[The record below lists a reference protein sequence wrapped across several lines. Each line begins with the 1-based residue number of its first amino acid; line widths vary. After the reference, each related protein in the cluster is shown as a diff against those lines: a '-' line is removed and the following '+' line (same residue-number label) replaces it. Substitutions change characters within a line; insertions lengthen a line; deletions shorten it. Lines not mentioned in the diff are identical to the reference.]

1 MIHHLSGVVRRIVV
15 SRFRLAKQRSGCTTQ
30 TSASGFRGTGMSEA
44 PGRIDEKD
52 RASSAPSFA
61 ERLGL
66 TTKQLVAGGI
76 FVLIALWMSTVVPSI
91 EIAWVT
97 AILLLTIYLFAFE
110 IVGVDVAAASVM
122 VLLGLTSL
130 FAPLMGLSAGLVDN
144 NHLFDGFAS
153 NAVIS
158 IIAVMIIGA
167 GLDKTGIMTKVAA
180 FILKVGGKTE
190 ARIIPIISATVA
202 FISSFMQNVGAA
214 ALFLPVVARISARS
228 GLPMSRLLMPMGF
241 CAILGGTVT
250 MVGSSPLIL
259 LNDLILTSNKALPAE
274 QQMET
279 WGLFSVTPI
288 GVALVATGIIYFV
301 IAGRFVLP
309 STKSESSTTGSD
321 PMAYF
326 HDVYGV
332 DYSLTEIVVP
342 AESALVGHRLDDVET
357 AYRVR
362 IIASK
367 LAGSDANFGPG
378 TIARDT
384 EVTAGMVL
392 GVVADPRDVERFVT
406 TFELKRRDA
415 MRSFS
420 EALSPV
426 KAGIAE
432 VVIPPSSGLVGKSAR
447 DVWMRKTY
455 GLALVGLHRNGE
467 TMREGDDIRNIPF
480 QAGDTLVCHTPWAV
494 LERLEKDK
502 DFVVVTTEYPRAEE
516 ERPQKVRWAGIFFG
530 IALCMVLFTD
540 IRLSV
545 ALLTGAMG
553 MVLSGVLKIEEAYN
567 AVSWKTVFLLASL
580 IPLGLAVET
589 SGTARWIAEE
599 VVAMVGGAAPW
610 VIQAAIAVLATF
622 FTLVM
627 SNVGATV
634 LLVPLAVNIAIQVG
648 ADPAVY
654 ALTVAIATS
663 NSFLIPTHQVNA
675 LIMGPAGYRV
685 PDFMRAGGIMTVLFL
700 VVMMLMMNLVF

>member
-1 MIHHLSGVVRRIVV
+1 MNT
-15 SRFRLAKQRSGCTTQ
+15 LADEDQTIAKPGIISLKQII
-30 TSASGFRGTGMSEA
+30 SAAIFLAFALYLATIA
-44 PGRIDEKD
+44 P
-52 RASSAPSFA
+52 
-61 ERLGL
+61 
-66 TTKQLVAGGI
+66 
-76 FVLIALWMSTVVPSI
+76 TV
-91 EIAWVT
+91 EIAWVI
-97 AILLLTIYLFAFE
+97 AILILTIYLFVFE
-110 IVGVDVAAASVM
+110 VVGVDVAAISVM

-130 FAPLMGLSAGLVDN
+130 FAPLMGLEQGLVDN
-144 NHLFDGFAS
+144 RHLFDGFSS

-167 GLDKTGIMTKVAA
+167 GLDKTGIMSKVAA
-180 FILKVGGKTE
+180 FILNIGGTTE
-190 ARIIPIISATVA
+190 KRIIPIISATVG

-214 ALFLPVVARISARS
+214 ALFLPVVSRISARS

-241 CAILGGTVT
+241 TAILGGTLT

-288 GVALVATGIIYFV
+288 GIALIITGIAYFV
-301 IAGRFVLP
+301 IAGHFVLP
-309 STKSESSTTGSD
+309 KAEAESSTVGSD

-332 DYSLTEIVVP
+332 DYSLSEVVVP
-342 AESALVGHRLDDVET
+342 DDSPLIGKYLDDVET
-357 AYRVR
+357 SYRVR
-362 IIASK
+362 VIAFKRS
-367 LAGSDANFGPG
+367 GEESRMGPG

-384 EVTAGMVL
+384 EIQPGMVL
-392 GVVADPRDVERFVT
+392 GVVSDPYDLAHFIEKYGLKLRSELR
-406 TFELKRRDA
+406 TFSDA
-415 MRSFS
+415 LAPTKS
-420 EALSPV
+420 
-426 KAGIAE
+426 GIAE
-432 VVIPPSSGLVGKSAR
+432 LVIPPGSNLIGKSAR

-455 GLALVGLHRNGE
+455 GISTIGLHRDGK

-480 QAGDTLVCHTPWAV
+480 QAGDTLVVHTAWNV
-494 LERLEKDK
+494 LERIEKNR
-502 DFVVVTTEYPRAEE
+502 DFVVITTEYPREE
-516 ERPQKVRWAGIFFG
+516 EIRPHKVIPALVAFS
-530 IALCMVLFTD
+530 IALSMVLFTD

-553 MVLSGVLKIEEAYN
+553 MVLSGVLSIEEAYDS
-567 AVSWKTVFLLASL
+567 VSWKTVFLLASL

-589 SGTARWIAEE
+589 SGTAKWIADQVLM
-599 VVAMVGGAAPW
+599 VVGHMPIW
-610 VIQAAIAVLATF
+610 VIQTSVAALATF

-634 LLVPLAVNIAIQVG
+634 LLVPLAINIAVG
-648 ADPAVY
+648 AGASPAVF

-675 LIMGPAGYRV
+675 LIMGPGGYRV
-685 PDFMRAGGIMTVLFL
+685 RDFMKAGGIMTVLFL
-700 VVMMLMMNLVF
+700 LVMMVMLNLVF